1 MDIEAL
7 ISLAL
12 YFVLMM
18 AIGLYAYR
26 KSTDDVSGYMLG
38 GRQLNPAV
46 ASLSAGAS
54 DMSGWMLMGLPG
66 AIFATG
72 MSEAWIAIGLMIGA
86 YFNYRLVA
94 PRLRV
99 YTEIAD
105 DAITIPDFFEKRFAD
120 HSRMLRVISA
130 VVIIIFFTLY
140 TSAGVV
146 SGGKLFE
153 ASFGLDYRLGLFL
166 TAGVVVAY
174 TLFGGFLAVSLTD
187 FVQGCIMF
195 VALVLVPVVTI
206 MQLGGFGPTVDALST
221 LSVDIG
227 GWEKS
232 YLSMIPQESLGLAA
246 IGIIS
251 TMSWGLGYFGQPH
264 IIVRFMAVRSL
275 KDVAVMRRIGMSWM
289 LITVLGAVLTGA
301 AGLAYVKSQNIEVA
315 DGVPVARVIEAPTDA
330 TTFSDLD
337 NIDTTGAF
345 GEGDV
350 VLGDQET
357 IFILLS
363 QVIFHPY
370 IAGFL
375 LAAILAAIMSTISS
389 QLLVS
394 SSSLT
399 EDFYKIFL
407 RRGASQKELVLVGR
421 LSVLAVSLVAIA
433 LAFDPDS
440 NILNLVS
447 NAWAGFGAAFGPVV
461 LISLFWRGM
470 TRLGAIAGMVT
481 GAVTV
486 LAWIYVLNLSG
497 VMYEIVPGFIAATIA
512 ILVVSMVTKD
522 PESHV
527 TDYFDEMTGIL
538 KKGELPGKE

>member
-26 KSTDDVSGYMLG
+26 TSTDDVSGYMLG

-120 HSRMLRVISA
+120 HTRTLRVLSA

-195 VALVLVPVVTI
+195 VALILVPVVTI
-206 MQLGGFGPTVDALST
+206 MQLGGFGPTVSALDT
-221 LSVDIG
+221 LSVDMG
-227 GWEKS
+227 GWDKP

-275 KDVAVMRRIGMSWM
+275 KDVATMRRIGMTWM
-289 LITVLGAVLTGA
+289 LITVIGAVLTGA
-301 AGLAYVKSQNIEVA
+301 AGLAYVKSQNIQVA
-315 DGVPVARVIEAPTDA
+315 EDVPVARVLEAPA
-330 TTFSDLD
+330 ETTSFNDLD

-345 GEGDV
+345 DDGQVE
-350 VLGDQET
+350 LGDQET

-421 LSVLAVSLVAIA
+421 ISVLAVSLVAIA

-440 NILNLVS
+440 NILDLVS

-470 TRLGAIAGMVT
+470 TKQGAIAGMVA

-486 LAWIYVLNLSG
+486 LLWIYAFDLSG
-497 VMYEIVPGFIAATIA
+497 VLYEIVPGFIVATLTI
-512 ILVVSMVTKD
+512 IVVSMLSKD

-527 TDYFDEMTGIL
+527 TDYYDTMKDIL
-538 KKGELPGKE
+538 KKGELPGKS